1 MRSIL
6 RASSSIMIHN
16 IGLIQK
22 HGYSVPSGRLDA
34 TGAKRWAPT
43 QSVYNTRPWTE
54 RVRYFAVARDSDT
67 KVTKEKD
74 LSPGPKEFGLLLHNS
89 MSRKKEL
96 FRPLEDNKVSM
107 YVCGVTV
114 YDYSH
119 IGKSL
124 TECLA
129 NRLGAR
135 YRRAAVFTVLSVIA
149 CLAGHARAYVSFDI
163 LYRYLQHLGYEVTY
177 CRNFTDIDDKI
188 IDRAAKN
195 GEDPLELSRRFA
207 EEFHVDMEMLG
218 CQRPT
223 LEPLATEHINDMILS
238 ITRIIENGHAYVTD
252 GDVFFDVMSLPDYGR
267 LSGRQVEDNRAGER
281 VSIDSRKKSPADF
294 ALWKSAK
301 PGEPTWD
308 SPWGSGRPGW
318 HIECSSMIRA
328 IFGETIDIHGG
339 GSDLLFPHHENE
351 LAQARATAKP
361 CCGEHSSDASYFARW
376 WVHNGFVN
384 VDSEK
389 MSKSLGNFF
398 TIREVLDSY
407 HPMALRWFLIS
418 TQYRQAINYTV
429 RGLEEASDRIFYL
442 YQTLCDARDVLSDQS
457 VGESNLSSGTAEQIM
472 REVYNALS
480 DDLNTPLVLASFSP
494 HLKTLNDLI
503 HTKKGKKTV
512 DRISV
517 IGSTT
522 LALEESLR
530 LLGLLPKDDISVL
543 LQELK
548 TSALKRAQVS
558 EDDVYKAIEDRAAAR
573 AAKEYGTADEIR
585 KAFEEKGIFIM
596 DTPTGTSWRPGAR
609 PEN

>member
-1 MRSIL
+1 LPPI
-6 RASSSIMIHN
+6 I
-16 IGLIQK
+16 
-22 HGYSVPSGRLDA
+22 
-34 TGAKRWAPT
+34 
-43 QSVYNTRPWTE
+43 
-54 RVRYFAVARDSDT
+54 
-67 KVTKEKD
+67 
-74 LSPGPKEFGLLLHNS
+74 
-89 MSRKKEL
+89 
-96 FRPLEDNKVSM
+96 
-107 YVCGVTV
+107 VCFDG
-114 YDYSH
+114 
-119 IGKSL
+119 
-124 TECLA
+124 
-129 NRLGAR
+129 
-135 YRRAAVFTVLSVIA
+135 
-149 CLAGHARAYVSFDI
+149 LAGHARAYVSFDI
-163 LYRYLQHLGYEVTY
+163 LYRYLQHLGYEVSY

-188 IDRAAKN
+188 IDRASKN

-218 CQRPT
+218 CQHPT
-223 LEPLATEHINDMILS
+223 LEPLATQHIDDMILS
-238 ITRIIENGHAYVTD
+238 ITKIIENGHAYVAD

-267 LSGRQVEDNRAGER
+267 LSGRHVEDNRAGER
-281 VSIDSRKKSPADF
+281 VSIDTRKKSPADF

-308 SPWGSGRPGW
+308 SPWGPGRPGW
-318 HIECSSMIRA
+318 HIECSSMIRS

-361 CCGEHSSDASYFARW
+361 CCGDHSSDPNFFARW

-418 TQYRQAINYTV
+418 TQYRQAINYTI
-429 RGLEEASDRIFYL
+429 RALEEASDRIFYL
-442 YQTLCDARDVLSDQS
+442 YQTLSDAHHVLSDQS
-457 VGESNLSSGTAEQIM
+457 VLGTNVSSDPAEQLM
-472 REVYNALS
+472 DEVYAALS

-503 HTKKGKKTV
+503 HTKKGKKRG

-522 LALEESLR
+522 LALEESMR
-530 LLGLLPKDDISVL
+530 LLGLLPNEDIGAL
-543 LQELK
+543 LQELR
-548 TSALKRAQVS
+548 TLALKRARLS
-558 EDDVYKAIEDRAAAR
+558 EVDVYQAIEDRAAAR
-573 AAKEYGTADEIR
+573 AAKEYETADEIR

-596 DTPTGTSWRPGAR
+596 DTPAGTTWRPGAR
-609 PEN
+609 PEKEAYP